1 MTFDFDRGSAAPVLT
16 ATCANSSWYLAYTRP
31 RLEAVARQN
40 LQQQGFEAY
49 LPLYK
54 RLKKTGAGTEVIFEP
69 MFARYVFFR
78 PSRDFQSISPAH
90 STRGVAHLV
99 RFGTEMATVRP
110 DTLNAI
116 RQFEQERNAA
126 DVAELSSLHPGY
138 AVRFRDPA
146 LNGLEGLVKSVSSR
160 RVTVLLEFM
169 GQQQLVS
176 VNHHQLE
183 AA

>member
-1 MTFDFDRGSAAPVLT
+1 MTFDFDSGSAAPALT
-16 ATCANSSWYLAYTRP
+16 PACANSSWYLAYTRS
-31 RLEAVARQN
+31 RLEAMARQN
-40 LQQQGFEAY
+40 LLQQGFEAY

-54 RLKKTGAGTEVIFEP
+54 RLKKTDAGMEAIFEP

-78 PSRDFQSISPAH
+78 PSRQAQSIVPAH
-90 STRGVAHLV
+90 FTRGVAHLV
-99 RFGTEMATVRP
+99 RFGSELATIRP

-116 RQFEQERNAA
+116 RQLEQERNAA

-138 AVRFRDPA
+138 VVRFRDPA

-169 GQQQLVS
+169 GRQQVVS

>member
-1 MTFDFDRGSAAPVLT
+1 MNFEFVQCADAPSSTPTF
-16 ATCANSSWYLAYTRP
+16 ANSKWYLAYTRP
-31 RLEAVARQN
+31 RLETIALQN

-54 RLKKTGAGTEVIFEP
+54 RLKKTDLNIEAIFEP

-78 PSRDFQSISPAH
+78 TTHQAQSIAPVC

-99 RFGTEMATVRP
+99 RFGYEMATIRP
-110 DTLNAI
+110 ETLDAI

-126 DVAELSSLHPGY
+126 DVAELSTLRPGH
-138 AVRFRDPA
+138 AVRFCNPA

-160 RVTVLLEFM
+160 RVAVLLDFM
-169 GQQQLVS
+169 GRQQLVS
-176 VNHHQLE
+176 VEHHQV
-183 AA
+183 AAA

>member
-1 MTFDFDRGSAAPVLT
+1 MTFDFDSGSDAPALT
-16 ATCANSSWYLAYTRP
+16 TTCANSSWYLAYTRS

-40 LQQQGFEAY
+40 LLLQGFEAY

-54 RLKKTGAGTEVIFEP
+54 RLKKTDAGTAVIYEP

-78 PSRDFQSISPAH
+78 PSRHAQSIAPAH

-99 RFGTEMATVRP
+99 RFGAEMATIRP

-116 RQFEQERNAA
+116 RQLEQERNAA

-169 GQQQLVS
+169 GRQQVVS
-176 VNHHQLE
+176 VKHHQLE